1 VKKLT
6 FFILVLLFPT
16 LLLAQS
22 TITVVSNIKVTYD
35 QKRGSYRWY
44 RPVFA
49 HEGSTLAADS
59 SDFNEGDNFFDAY
72 GHVVITQPNGTV
84 VYADKLHYT
93 EENQQALLTG
103 NVRLVDQASTLTTD
117 YLTYNM
123 KSKRGTYHGGG
134 RIINGTDTL
143 DSKNG
148 FYFENS
154 QDAYFRHDVVVRTPD
169 VLIKTD
175 TMRYNSGTKMTY
187 FYGPTN
193 IFGKNGTLYTENG
206 DYNTQSDRAR
216 FGKNNL
222 YTEGSKF
229 LQGDSL
235 YYDGVSGNGR
245 AVKNVVFVDTAQQIV
260 MRGQLGTY
268 NKATQTTVVTQNAY
282 IVLAAEDSKSDS
294 SNVKADSL
302 SSPSLTT
309 ADSIAVKPIS
319 EKTETQRDST
329 FMTADTLFSQ
339 VIPLRDYIYL
349 KLKLGQEND
358 DLEEDYDEPEADEP
372 NQIIS
377 QVLSNDTASLTIDS
391 LSADSL
397 STDSIQTSIP
407 DSLKS
412 DSLTVKTDSLQLST
426 DSLKTDPTKSEKPE
440 LSRKEKR
447 ELKKQEKQKAKEAK
461 AAIKKA
467 KQEEKEAED
476 KKEELEKGD
485 SKSPLADSL
494 LNKPPIVLV
503 DSLIMDSLR
512 ADSFA
517 LDSSITPIKKGA
529 GDSLLNEATKT
540 ALQAKTDTLN
550 TDTGETRIV
559 RAYHNVKIFKSD
571 LQAVADSAYYGYADS
586 VIRCYGRPII
596 WSQGSQLSADTV
608 YMILK
613 NQKMENILFDKNAFI
628 VNTQL
633 DSSKFNQ
640 VKGRKI
646 TGYFKNNNLDRVY
659 VDGNAES
666 IYYTVEENEFTGMIR
681 SISSRIKIKFQENE
695 MTDVISIRKLEST
708 YHPITSIPPDTDI
721 LEGFIWKPELR
732 PKSKE
737 EIIPTGKPDVPEKKA
752 VPASS
757 PPVPADSSAEK
768 EKDTLPGNSIP
779 GTDNSDTDK
788 QDSALKTERTPENLS
803 DSVSQKPTTL
813 EPATL
818 RKDSLIKRDSLIQDS
833 LNTKLKV
840 N

>member
-1 VKKLT
+1 MLKQKRIFEAVKKIT
-6 FFILVLLFPT
+6 FFVLLILFPT

-35 QKRGSYRWY
+35 QDRGSYRWY

-93 EENQQALLTG
+93 EETQQALLTG
-103 NVRLVDQASTLTTD
+103 NVRLVDQTSTLTTN

-123 KSKRGTYHGGG
+123 KSKIGTYHGGG

-148 FYFENS
+148 YYFENT
-154 QDAYFRHDVVVRTPD
+154 QDAYFRQEVIVRTPD

-175 TMRYNSGTKMTY
+175 TMRYNSGSKMTY

-206 DYNTQSDRAR
+206 DYNTETDRAR

-235 YYDGVSGNGR
+235 YYDGTSGNGR

-268 NKATQTTVVTQNAY
+268 QKETQTTIVTQNAY
-282 IVLAAEDSKSDS
+282 IVLATDENKSDS
-294 SNVKADSL
+294 TDNVLMKTDSLSADSL
-302 SSPSLTT
+302 LTDSLN
-309 ADSIAVKPIS
+309 AKSFAKEPEKP
-319 EKTETQRDST
+319 KDST

-339 VIPLRDYIYL
+339 VIPLRDFVRLNI
-349 KLKLGQEND
+349 KLGKEND
-358 DLEEDYDEPEADEP
+358 DLEEEYEEPEQGEI

-377 QVLSNDTASLTIDS
+377 QDPSNNIASADIDS
-391 LSADSL
+391 IPPLS
-397 STDSIQTSIP
+397 P
-407 DSLKS
+407 DSLQS
-412 DSLTVKTDSLQLST
+412 DSLIKNDPLSIKTDSLKIST
-426 DSLKTDPTKSEKPE
+426 DSLKKAFQLDSKDLKIIPRDSIPQNKK
-440 LSRKEKR
+440 LSRKERK
-447 ELKKQEKQKAKEAK
+447 ELKRQEKLAERKAKEDA
-461 AAIKKA
+461 
-467 KQEEKEAED
+467 EEKE
-476 KKEELEKGD
+476 
-485 SKSPLADSL
+485 SLADSIANNNRQKDSIL
-494 LNKPPIVLV
+494 TKPGFDTLNK
-503 DSLIMDSLR
+503 DSLR
-512 ADSFA
+512 ADNILA
-517 LDSSITPIKKGA
+517 LDSTLTIIPKGT
-529 GDSLLNEATKT
+529 GDSLLNEATKIALT
-540 ALQAKTDTLN
+540 ARTDTLS

-571 LQAVADSAYYGYADS
+571 LQAIADSAYYGYADS
-586 VIRCYGRPII
+586 VIRCFGKPII

-613 NQKMENILFDKNAFI
+613 DQKMENILFDKNAFI

-633 DSSKFNQ
+633 DSNKFNQ

-646 TGYFKNNNLDRVY
+646 TGYFKDNELNRVY

-666 IYYTVEENEFTGMIR
+666 VYYTVEDNEYSGMVR
-681 SISSRIKIKFQENE
+681 SISARIKILFENKE
-695 MTDVISIRKLEST
+695 MTDVISIRKAEST
-708 YHPITSIPPDTDI
+708 YYPIASIVADKEI
-721 LEGFIWKPELR
+721 LEGFIWRPELR
-732 PKSKE
+732 PKSKQEIIYPTQTIAPEIKSAPKDTTLKE
-737 EIIPTGKPDVPEKKA
+737 EIRETQPGKIIEDETTTEGISKQEESQGNKK
-752 VPASS
+752 S
-757 PPVPADSSAEK
+757 DSLKTK
-768 EKDTLPGNSIP
+768 ESEIGDAIRPKQNDISQPGNI
-779 GTDNSDTDK
+779 NFK
-788 QDSALKTERTPENLS
+788 KN
-803 DSVSQKPTTL
+803 
-813 EPATL
+813 
-818 RKDSLIKRDSLIQDS
+818 
-833 LNTKLKV
+833 
-840 N
+840 